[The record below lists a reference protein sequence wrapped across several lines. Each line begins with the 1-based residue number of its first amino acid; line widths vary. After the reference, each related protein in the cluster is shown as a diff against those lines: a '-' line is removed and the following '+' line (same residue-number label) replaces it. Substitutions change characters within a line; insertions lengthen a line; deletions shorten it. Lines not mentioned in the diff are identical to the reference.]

1 MSDAPAP
8 KKRKW
13 KDTLHLPKT
22 EFAMRAGLA
31 ANEPNSVARWAEIN
45 LAEQLREARSASE
58 PFVFHDGPP
67 FANGNLHLGHLLNK
81 VLKDFVVRSR
91 LMQGHQVT
99 FVPGWDCHGLPI
111 EHKVMTNLVEAGRGE
126 ALAAMGEG
134 ERRLLVRNEC
144 QAFAKKF
151 VEIQSGQMARLLT
164 HAEYDAPYLTMDPSY
179 EKVVL
184 EGFADL
190 VDQGLVTRRR
200 KPVHWSIANE
210 TALAEAELEYQ
221 DREDL
226 SVYVDFVACDADAVA
241 AAFQCEL
248 EQKPS
253 FTIWTTTPWTLPA
266 NLAIAVHERFRYA
279 LCQMDGNLAILAS
292 DLAAK
297 VAEKAGVSC
306 EILAEC
312 DGSALVGLT
321 YEHPFCD
328 RQGRV
333 VTADYVTLEDGTGL
347 VHTAPG
353 HGAEDYQTGLREGL
367 DAYCPVLGDGTYDDT
382 VPQWLV
388 GMSIWDANEKV
399 TEHLREQG
407 HLLLAERFM
416 HSYPHD
422 WRSKT
427 PVIFRATEQW
437 FVGVDEPTK
446 RDEKSLRQLALDSI
460 DGIQFFPEWG
470 RNRFRGM
477 LESRPDWCL
486 SRQRAW
492 GLPIPAFRDANGAVL
507 MTGAS
512 VRAVS
517 AVFGEKGSDAWFACT
532 PEELL
537 SGWDLS
543 SDPEAPADL
552 DVGTLEKTYDIFDVW
567 MESGSSWNAVMRAR
581 GIGYPIDLYLEGS
594 DQHRGWFQ
602 LSLLPALGVT
612 GVAPY
617 KAILTH
623 GFMVDKDG
631 RKMSKSGGNALDVD
645 ELLQNYGADVCR
657 WWVASL
663 PFEND
668 IKVDLSFFD
677 VAGESYRKIRNTIRF
692 LIGNLHGMTSEEA
705 LAAGDPPSTSIDAW
719 LLGETAILRERVEAA
734 WSEYAFRRAH
744 QLLYDF
750 CNDTV
755 SAVHAVAVKDR
766 LYCDAADSPRRQCT
780 RSTMRR
786 VVDVLLRLL
795 APMLPHT
802 TDEAWRALEGEDA
815 CLAMETMPSP
825 FSVEV
830 HPEWPKV
837 MALRNDVLSALEQA
851 KERGVENAMDAGVI
865 LPDPDGLLAP
875 FADELADLFGVSR
888 CALSAEGSIEIQ
900 DLREEPRCDRSRK
913 RDGTV
918 REREEGVFLSDRDAS
933 AVGL

>member
-1 MSDAPAP
+1 
-8 KKRKW
+8 
-13 KDTLHLPKT
+13 
-22 EFAMRAGLA
+22 
-31 ANEPNSVARWAEIN
+31 
-45 LAEQLREARSASE
+45 
-58 PFVFHDGPP
+58 
-67 FANGNLHLGHLLNK
+67 
-81 VLKDFVVRSR
+81 
-91 LMQGHQVT
+91 
-99 FVPGWDCHGLPI
+99 
-111 EHKVMTNLVEAGRGE
+111 
-126 ALAAMGEG
+126 
-134 ERRLLVRNEC
+134 
-144 QAFAKKF
+144 
-151 VEIQSGQMARLLT
+151 
-164 HAEYDAPYLTMDPSY
+164 
-179 EKVVL
+179 
-184 EGFADL
+184 
-190 VDQGLVTRRR
+190 
-200 KPVHWSIANE
+200 
-210 TALAEAELEYQ
+210 
-221 DREDL
+221 
-226 SVYVDFVACDADAVA
+226 
-241 AAFQCEL
+241 
-248 EQKPS
+248 
-253 FTIWTTTPWTLPA
+253 
-266 NLAIAVHERFRYA
+266 
-279 LCQMDGNLAILAS
+279 
-292 DLAAK
+292 
-297 VAEKAGVSC
+297 
-306 EILAEC
+306 
-312 DGSALVGLT
+312 
-321 YEHPFCD
+321 
-328 RQGRV
+328 
-333 VTADYVTLEDGTGL
+333 
-347 VHTAPG
+347 
-353 HGAEDYQTGLREGL
+353 
-367 DAYCPVLGDGTYDDT
+367 
-382 VPQWLV
+382 
-388 GMSIWDANEKV
+388 
-399 TEHLREQG
+399 
-407 HLLLAERFM
+407 
-416 HSYPHD
+416 
-422 WRSKT
+422 
-427 PVIFRATEQW
+427 
-437 FVGVDEPTK
+437 
-446 RDEKSLRQLALDSI
+446 
-460 DGIQFFPEWG
+460 
-470 RNRFRGM
+470 
-477 LESRPDWCL
+477 
-486 SRQRAW
+486 
-492 GLPIPAFRDANGAVL
+492 

-537 SGWDLS
+537 AGWDAS

-552 DVGTLEKTYDIFDVW
+552 DMSTLEKSYDIFDVW

-602 LSLLPALGVT
+602 LSLLPALGAT

-645 ELLQNYGADVCR
+645 ELLQQYGADVCR

-692 LIGNLHGMTSEEA
+692 LIGNLHGMTSDEA
-705 LAAGDPPSTSIDAW
+705 LAVGDPPYTSIDAW

-766 LYCDAADSPRRQCT
+766 LYCDAADSPRRQAT
-780 RSTMRR
+780 RATMRR

-830 HPEWPKV
+830 HSEWPKV

-888 CALSAEGSIEIQ
+888 CTLSAEGSIEIQ

-918 REREEGVFLSDRDAS
+918 REREEGVFLSDRDAA

>member
-1 MSDAPAP
+1 
-8 KKRKW
+8 
-13 KDTLHLPKT
+13 
-22 EFAMRAGLA
+22 
-31 ANEPNSVARWAEIN
+31 
-45 LAEQLREARSASE
+45 
-58 PFVFHDGPP
+58 
-67 FANGNLHLGHLLNK
+67 
-81 VLKDFVVRSR
+81 
-91 LMQGHQVT
+91 
-99 FVPGWDCHGLPI
+99 
-111 EHKVMTNLVEAGRGE
+111 
-126 ALAAMGEG
+126 
-134 ERRLLVRNEC
+134 
-144 QAFAKKF
+144 
-151 VEIQSGQMARLLT
+151 
-164 HAEYDAPYLTMDPSY
+164 
-179 EKVVL
+179 
-184 EGFADL
+184 
-190 VDQGLVTRRR
+190 
-200 KPVHWSIANE
+200 
-210 TALAEAELEYQ
+210 
-221 DREDL
+221 
-226 SVYVDFVACDADAVA
+226 
-241 AAFQCEL
+241 
-248 EQKPS
+248 
-253 FTIWTTTPWTLPA
+253 
-266 NLAIAVHERFRYA
+266 
-279 LCQMDGNLAILAS
+279 
-292 DLAAK
+292 
-297 VAEKAGVSC
+297 
-306 EILAEC
+306 
-312 DGSALVGLT
+312 
-321 YEHPFCD
+321 
-328 RQGRV
+328 
-333 VTADYVTLEDGTGL
+333 
-347 VHTAPG
+347 
-353 HGAEDYQTGLREGL
+353 
-367 DAYCPVLGDGTYDDT
+367 
-382 VPQWLV
+382 
-388 GMSIWDANEKV
+388 
-399 TEHLREQG
+399 
-407 HLLLAERFM
+407 
-416 HSYPHD
+416 
-422 WRSKT
+422 
-427 PVIFRATEQW
+427 
-437 FVGVDEPTK
+437 
-446 RDEKSLRQLALDSI
+446 
-460 DGIQFFPEWG
+460 
-470 RNRFRGM
+470 
-477 LESRPDWCL
+477 
-486 SRQRAW
+486 
-492 GLPIPAFRDANGAVL
+492 
-507 MTGAS
+507 
-512 VRAVS
+512 
-517 AVFGEKGSDAWFACT
+517 
-532 PEELL
+532 
-537 SGWDLS
+537 
-543 SDPEAPADL
+543 
-552 DVGTLEKTYDIFDVW
+552 
-567 MESGSSWNAVMRAR
+567 MRAR
-581 GIGYPIDLYLEGS
+581 DIGYPIDLYLEGS

-918 REREEGVFLSDRDAS
+918 REREEGVFLSDRDAA